1 MVALF
6 KKGDRHQASNYR
18 PVALTSV
25 SWCQLLC
32 LDAHEVVVSL
42 HGMLHPLA
50 LHQFCK
56 KIHLHGV
63 DVILAGVESHH
74 WQFLQM
80 SFKLLFLGGRRHIHS
95 S

>member
-1 MVALF
+1 
-6 KKGDRHQASNYR
+6 
-18 PVALTSV
+18 
-25 SWCQLLC
+25 
-32 LDAHEVVVSL
+32 
-42 HGMLHPLA
+42 MLHPLA

-80 SFKLLFLGGRRHIHS
+80 SFLQMSVSWRS
-95 S
+95 